1 MQPQLSEWLNLLQIH
16 SSATLTVLQTDP
28 NDVVLSVANLCKHTD
43 AKYNSDLGFRCW
55 ECIPRHDVSP
65 GCSHRRLTPGFT
77 TGLFEQSVTCSS
89 EHRQQNSTTHSTITA
104 HKWMNE
110 PNDVY
115 CVNVVWVANQIY
127 TTTSK
132 RMSKLKTRVVD
143 KLARDLQ
150 MVQIHP
156 AHWCNAQKW
165 IRLSYSH
172 YYYSYFQVNP
182 G

>member
-1 MQPQLSEWLNLLQIH
+1 
-16 SSATLTVLQTDP
+16 
-28 NDVVLSVANLCKHTD
+28 
-43 AKYNSDLGFRCW
+43 
-55 ECIPRHDVSP
+55 
-65 GCSHRRLTPGFT
+65 
-77 TGLFEQSVTCSS
+77 
-89 EHRQQNSTTHSTITA
+89 
-104 HKWMNE
+104 MNE

-156 AHWCNAQKW
+156 AH
-165 IRLSYSH
+165 
-172 YYYSYFQVNP
+172 
-182 G
+182 